1 MGLFMVFTL
10 SFLTTRQTHP
20 LAAFFHGNNKPQ
32 NVLFCFF
39 VCLFVCYSII
49 LFPVMFLFS
58 WIVSNLL
65 FGSTSCLAVAS

>member
-39 VCLFVCYSII
+39 VCLSVC
-49 LFPVMFLFS
+49 
-58 WIVSNLL
+58 LL
-65 FGSTSCLAVAS
+65 FHYTVPSNVFIFLDSF